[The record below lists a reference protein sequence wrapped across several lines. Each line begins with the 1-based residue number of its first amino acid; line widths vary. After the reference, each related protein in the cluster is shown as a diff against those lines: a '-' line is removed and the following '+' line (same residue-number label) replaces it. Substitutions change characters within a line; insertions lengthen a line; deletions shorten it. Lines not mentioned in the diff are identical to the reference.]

1 MSYGTR
7 SLQAGD
13 EFETENDAHGP
24 FLKAIGYAEEVTG
37 ETSQPSLRRRAK
49 VVTKKTAVKTE
60 QPTPEPEPETQQA
73 EPEPVLEDKTVHQL
87 REIAEEK
94 GVELPPGYVRKDD
107 LIDKIEEVDQDN
119 GDDGRF

>member
-7 SLQAGD
+7 SLRAGD

-24 FLKAIGYAEEVTG
+24 FLKASGYAEEVTG

-60 QPTPEPEPETQQA
+60 QPTPEPEPE
-73 EPEPVLEDKTVHQL
+73 PVLEEKTVPQL

-107 LIDKIEEVDQDN
+107 LIDKIEEVGQDN